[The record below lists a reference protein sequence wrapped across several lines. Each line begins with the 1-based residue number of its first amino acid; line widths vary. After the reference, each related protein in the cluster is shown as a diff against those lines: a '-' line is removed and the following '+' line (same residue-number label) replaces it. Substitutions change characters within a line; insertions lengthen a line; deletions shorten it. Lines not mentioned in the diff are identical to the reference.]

1 MTLFVSSN
9 EVREEILSDED
20 LRVDVHLHHVEDG
33 LSLVLME
40 WVLVSSTSIIDEQA
54 DIFFD
59 LGVKSLVEFLHS
71 FWAVECFKIEFQN
84 LSLHLELFLTLG
96 CHSFQLVSSSAEKH

>member
-1 MTLFVSSN
+1 MTLFVSSE
-9 EVREEILSDED
+9 EVREEVLSDED
-20 LRVDVHLHHVEDG
+20 LGVYIHLYHVEDR
-33 LSLVLME
+33 LRLILVE

-71 FWAVECFKIEFQN
+71 FWAVKGLKVEFQN
-84 LSLHLELFLTLG
+84 LGLYLELLLALG
-96 CHSFQLVSSSAEKH
+96 CHSFQLLSSSAEEH